1 MAKVQAYVSD
11 EIVYKINKIVERR
24 RAEGAKSTDV
34 SFSSIST
41 MLLELGLRVHE
52 AQMERKESAFN
63 QAEFNKVLLEC
74 AVKTQSTVAKIL
86 DLVENATSK
95 KAETENFI
103 TRFAK
108 YYQSDFSLLIIY
120 PFKLVFNWLKK
131 SSIFSGVSLYHL
143 KSSPFFL

>member
-24 RAEGAKSTDV
+24 RAEGDV

-86 DLVENATSK
+86 GIESLSPHVSGNPKFEYANMVEDIRDKVSS
-95 KAETENFI
+95 EMERFFPEN
-103 TRFAK
+103 
-108 YYQSDFSLLIIY
+108 DEE
-120 PFKLVFNWLKK
+120 
-131 SSIFSGVSLYHL
+131 
-143 KSSPFFL
+143 

>member
-24 RAEGAKSTDV
+24 SAEGAKSTDV

-86 DLVENATSK
+86 GIESLSPHVSGNPKFEYANMVEDIRDKVSS
-95 KAETENFI
+95 EMERFFPEN
-103 TRFAK
+103 
-108 YYQSDFSLLIIY
+108 DEE
-120 PFKLVFNWLKK
+120 
-131 SSIFSGVSLYHL
+131 
-143 KSSPFFL
+143 

>member
-41 MLLELGLRVHE
+41 MLLELGLRVYE

-86 DLVENATSK
+86 GIESLSPHVSGNPKFEYANMVEDIRDKVSS
-95 KAETENFI
+95 EVERFFPEN
-103 TRFAK
+103 
-108 YYQSDFSLLIIY
+108 DEE
-120 PFKLVFNWLKK
+120 
-131 SSIFSGVSLYHL
+131 
-143 KSSPFFL
+143 

>member
-11 EIVYKINKIVERR
+11 EIVYKINEIVERR

-41 MLLELGLRVHE
+41 MLLELGLRVYE

-86 DLVENATSK
+86 GIESLSPHVSGNPKFEYANMVEDIREKVSS
-95 KAETENFI
+95 EME
-103 TRFAK
+103 RFFPK
-108 YYQSDFSLLIIY
+108 NDEE
-120 PFKLVFNWLKK
+120 
-131 SSIFSGVSLYHL
+131 
-143 KSSPFFL
+143 

>member
-1 MAKVQAYVSD
+1 MGKVQAYVSD

-86 DLVENATSK
+86 GIESLSPHVSGNPKFEYANMVEDIRDKVSS
-95 KAETENFI
+95 EMERFFPEN
-103 TRFAK
+103 
-108 YYQSDFSLLIIY
+108 DEE
-120 PFKLVFNWLKK
+120 
-131 SSIFSGVSLYHL
+131 
-143 KSSPFFL
+143 

>member
-41 MLLELGLRVHE
+41 MLLELGLRVYE

-63 QAEFNKVLLEC
+63 QTEFNKLLLEC
-74 AVKTQSTVAKIL
+74 VVKTQSSVAKIL
-86 DLVENATSK
+86 GIESLSPHVSGNPKFEYANMVEDIRDKVSS
-95 KAETENFI
+95 EMERFFPEN
-103 TRFAK
+103 
-108 YYQSDFSLLIIY
+108 DEE
-120 PFKLVFNWLKK
+120 
-131 SSIFSGVSLYHL
+131 
-143 KSSPFFL
+143 

>member
-86 DLVENATSK
+86 GIESLSPHVSGNPKFEYANMVEDIREKVSS
-95 KAETENFI
+95 EME
-103 TRFAK
+103 RFFPK
-108 YYQSDFSLLIIY
+108 NDDE
-120 PFKLVFNWLKK
+120 
-131 SSIFSGVSLYHL
+131 
-143 KSSPFFL
+143 

>member
-11 EIVYKINKIVERR
+11 EIVYKINEIVERR

-41 MLLELGLRVHE
+41 MLLELGLRVYE

-86 DLVENATSK
+86 GIESLSPHVSGNPKFEYANMIEDIREKVSSEMERFFPEND
-95 KAETENFI
+95 EE
-103 TRFAK
+103 
-108 YYQSDFSLLIIY
+108 
-120 PFKLVFNWLKK
+120 
-131 SSIFSGVSLYHL
+131 
-143 KSSPFFL
+143 

>member
-11 EIVYKINKIVERR
+11 EIVYKINEIVERR

-34 SFSSIST
+34 SFSSISA
-41 MLLELGLRVHE
+41 MLLELGLRVYE

-86 DLVENATSK
+86 GIESLSPHVSGNPKFEYANMVEDIREKVSS
-95 KAETENFI
+95 EMERFFPEN
-103 TRFAK
+103 
-108 YYQSDFSLLIIY
+108 DED
-120 PFKLVFNWLKK
+120 
-131 SSIFSGVSLYHL
+131 
-143 KSSPFFL
+143 

>member
-11 EIVYKINKIVERR
+11 EIVYKINEIVERR

-41 MLLELGLRVHE
+41 MLLELGLRVYE

-86 DLVENATSK
+86 GIESLSPHVSGNPKFEYANMVEDIKEKVSS
-95 KAETENFI
+95 EMERFFPEN
-103 TRFAK
+103 
-108 YYQSDFSLLIIY
+108 DED
-120 PFKLVFNWLKK
+120 
-131 SSIFSGVSLYHL
+131 
-143 KSSPFFL
+143 